1 MVSNIGSYSSA
12 SAAFTRPDPS
22 QMASKLFSKL
32 DTKGQGYIEESD
44 LQSAFSQVFSSTDS
58 SSSSSDASSLFSAL
72 DSDSNGQV
80 TESEFSSSIQKLADA
95 LDSQAFGSRMAG
107 GMGGM
112 GGAGGAGAMGGM
124 PPPPPRD
131 EDDAGFTKDQLS
143 SQLEEIGSTDSE
155 RSSLISDVVANFEAA
170 DANGDGKVSRAE
182 AMAYQQS
189 SSSSTSSST
198 SGTSTSA
205 SSTSDTSSSASTA
218 HAEARMMHRLME
230 LMRAYGSDAD
240 SSASTG
246 SSVAISA

>member
-1 MVSNIGSYSSA
+1 MVSSIGGYSSA

-44 LQSAFSQVFSSTDS
+44 LQSAFSQVFSTTGGSDS
-58 SSSSSDASSLFSAL
+58 ASDATSLFKTL

-80 TESEFSSSIQKLADA
+80 TESEFSSSMQKLAEA
-95 LDSQAFGSRMAG
+95 LESQAFGSRMSG

-112 GGAGGAGAMGGM
+112 GAAGGM
-124 PPPPPRD
+124 PPPPPPQGG
-131 EDDAGFTKDQLS
+131 DDAGFTKDELS
-143 SQLEEIGSTDSE
+143 SQLEEVGSTDSE

-189 SSSSTSSST
+189 SSSA
-198 SGTSTSA
+198 SG
-205 SSTSDTSSSASTA
+205 SASTA
-218 HAEARMMHRLME
+218 DAATGSTGAGGSAMSTALNEARMMHRLMD
-230 LMRAYGSDAD
+230 LMRAYGSDSD
-240 SSASTG
+240 SSTTAG
-246 SSVAISA
+246 SSVAVSA

>member
-1 MVSNIGSYSSA
+1 MVSSIGGYNSA

-44 LQSAFSQVFSSTDS
+44 LQSAFSQVFSTTGGSDS
-58 SSSSSDASSLFSAL
+58 ASDATSLFKTL

-80 TESEFSSSIQKLADA
+80 TESEFSSSMQKLAEA
-95 LDSQAFGSRMAG
+95 LESQAFGSRMSG

-112 GGAGGAGAMGGM
+112 GAAGGM
-124 PPPPPRD
+124 PPPPPPQGG
-131 EDDAGFTKDQLS
+131 DDAGFTKDELS
-143 SQLEEIGSTDSE
+143 SQLEEVGSTDSE

-189 SSSSTSSST
+189 SSSASGSENSTDAATGST
-198 SGTSTSA
+198 GASGSA
-205 SSTSDTSSSASTA
+205 SSMALN
-218 HAEARMMHRLME
+218 EARMMHRLMD
-230 LMRAYGSDAD
+230 LMRAYGSDSD
-240 SSASTG
+240 SSTTAG
-246 SSVAISA
+246 SSVAVSA